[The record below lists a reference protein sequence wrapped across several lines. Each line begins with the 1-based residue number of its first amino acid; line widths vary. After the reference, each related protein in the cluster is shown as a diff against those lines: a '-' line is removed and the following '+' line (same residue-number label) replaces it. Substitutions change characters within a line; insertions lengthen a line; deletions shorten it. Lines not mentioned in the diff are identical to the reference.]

1 MTKPDQR
8 ETAAHAVGSPLD
20 CGVGRPVPERV
31 QLSRRPGWRM
41 PPNTVSVA
49 RPSAWPRWGLMLA
62 GEFLELPISARPTLE
77 KESGSWDTPCKGD
90 AHPRAY
96 KRTKPYNGPGQEH
109 LQSQAYKRLTPNCV
123 EGGKLN
129 PEWVEWLMGWP
140 MGWTGL
146 QPLETARFQEWQR
159 LHSRCWPAA

>member
-1 MTKPDQR
+1 M
-8 ETAAHAVGSPLD
+8 
-20 CGVGRPVPERV
+20 
-31 QLSRRPGWRM
+31 
-41 PPNTVSVA
+41 
-49 RPSAWPRWGLMLA
+49 
-62 GEFLELPISARPTLE
+62 ELPTSALPMLE
-77 KESGSWDTPCKGD
+77 KESGSWDTRCKGD

-146 QPLETARFQEWQR
+146 QPLETAKFHEWQR
-159 LHSRCWPAA
+159 LHSRCWPTA

>member
-1 MTKPDQR
+1 MESDQACGGTWPASLAKYDPASSSWK
-8 ETAAHAVGSPLD
+8 TAQCSLFEDLEP
-20 CGVGRPVPERV
+20 C
-31 QLSRRPGWRM
+31 
-41 PPNTVSVA
+41 SVT
-49 RPSAWPRWGLMLA
+49 WPRWGLMLA
-62 GEFLELPISARPTLE
+62 GEFLELPTSALPTLE

-146 QPLETARFQEWQR
+146 QPLETDKFQEWQR
-159 LHSRCWPAA
+159 LHSPSWPNN